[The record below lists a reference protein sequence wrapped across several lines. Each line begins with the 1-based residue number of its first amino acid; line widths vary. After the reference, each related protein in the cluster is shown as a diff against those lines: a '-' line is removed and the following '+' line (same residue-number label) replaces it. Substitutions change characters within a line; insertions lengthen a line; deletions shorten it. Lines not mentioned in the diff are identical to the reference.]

1 MISAGVKVNVQQEE
15 IKELV
20 ERQCR
25 KGMNFSL
32 NFRWY
37 SIQLAIVH

>member
-1 MISAGVKVNVQQEE
+1 MISADVKVNVKQEE

-20 ERQCR
+20 EIQCR

-32 NFRWY
+32 KFGWY